1 MATEGLVTVEGRFDV
16 TLTVEKLEKA
26 IEAGGQT
33 VFARIDHSEG
43 ARIAG
48 FGLRPTFLLIFGNAK
63 AGTPL
68 MSDTRTIGVDLP

>member
-33 VFARIDHSEG
+33 GFARIDHSEG

-48 FGLRPTFLLIFGNAK
+48 FGLRQPFC
-63 AGTPL
+63 
-68 MSDTRTIGVDLP
+68 